1 MKGCAMKRLIF
12 LLFLLLGTA
21 FSESMYA
28 TYKIEYG
35 IFGKMGVSDAY
46 LSKKDGRYEIKMVAK
61 ATGLA
66 KVLSGGRVEIYGS
79 RGKIVDGRL
88 VPDRFTKDIKRSN
101 KRRIK
106 VYTFDHEAKKVV
118 FHEKNF
124 RDDKLK
130 DEKNETLPYYA
141 DNDILS
147 LYFNVAAII
156 GSCDNPFAKDL
167 KAVGAEK
174 KTGRV
179 RVETI
184 TGEDA
189 KKLGKSLGEE
199 PCYLKVTIFQKLFGS
214 KGGELY
220 LSMDENFVVQK
231 ALLKDVIMF
240 GDIRGKLTSFE
251 YKK

>member
-1 MKGCAMKRLIF
+1 MKRWIVLIV
-12 LLFLLLGTA
+12 LFSGFVFA
-21 FSESMYA
+21 ESMHA

-46 LSKKDGRYEIKMVAK
+46 LVKKEGRYEIRMVAK

-79 RGKIVDGRL
+79 KGKVVDGRL
-88 VPDRFTKDIKRSN
+88 VPDTFTKDIKRSN

-106 VYTFDHEAKKVV
+106 VYTFDHEAKRVV

-124 RDDKLK
+124 RDGKLK

-147 LYFNVAAII
+147 LYFNVAGII
-156 GSCDNPFAKDL
+156 GNCSEPFAKDL

-179 RVETI
+179 RVETV
-184 TGEDA
+184 TGSGRE
-189 KKLGKSLGEE
+189 KLKQSLGDE

-220 LSMDENFVVQK
+220 LSLNENFVVQR

-240 GDIRGKLTSFE
+240 GDIRGKLVHFE
-251 YKK
+251 DKK

>member
-1 MKGCAMKRLIF
+1 MKKLMF
-12 LLFLLLGTA
+12 LLIL
-21 FSESMYA
+21 FSGILFAESMHA

-46 LSKKDGRYEIKMVAK
+46 LTKKEGKYKIKMVAK

-66 KVLSGGRVEIYGS
+66 KVLSGGRVEVYGS
-79 RGKIVDGRL
+79 SGRVVDGKL
-88 VPDRFTKDIKRSN
+88 LPDTFTKDIRRSN

-106 VYTFDHEAKKVV
+106 VYTFDHVSKKVV
-118 FHEKNF
+118 FHEENY
-124 RDDKLK
+124 RDGKLK
-130 DEKNETLPYYA
+130 DEKNETLPYYV

-147 LYFNVAAII
+147 LYFNIRNFI
-156 GSCDNPFAKDL
+156 GGCEEPFAKDL
-167 KAVGAEK
+167 IAVGAEK

-179 RVETI
+179 RVETV
-184 TGEDA
+184 TGNERE
-189 KKLGKSLGEE
+189 KLKKSLGDE

-220 LSMDENFVVQK
+220 LSLNKDFIVQR

-240 GDIRGKLTSFE
+240 GDIRGKLVNFE
-251 YKK
+251 QKK

>member
-1 MKGCAMKRLIF
+1 MKRWILLIV
-12 LLFLLLGTA
+12 LFSGIVFA
-21 FSESMYA
+21 ESMHA

-46 LSKKDGRYEIKMVAK
+46 LTKENDRYEIRMVAK

-66 KVLSGGRVEIYGS
+66 KVLSGGRVEVYGS
-79 RGKIVDGRL
+79 EGRIVDGRL
-88 VPDRFTKDIKRSN
+88 VPDTFTKDIKRSG

-106 VYTFDHEAKKVV
+106 VYRFDHDKRIVT
-118 FHEKNF
+118 FHEENY
-124 RDDKLK
+124 RDGKLK

-147 LYFNVAAII
+147 LYFNVAGII
-156 GSCDNPFAKDL
+156 GECSEPFAKDL

-174 KTGRV
+174 RTGRV

-184 TGEDA
+184 TGGARDA
-189 KKLGKSLGEE
+189 LKRSLGESA
-199 PCYLKVTIFQKLFGS
+199 CYLKVTIYQKLFGS

-220 LSMDENFVVQK
+220 LSLDRNFVVQR

-240 GDIRGKLTSFE
+240 GDIRGKLVHLDRT
-251 YKK
+251 K

>member
-1 MKGCAMKRLIF
+1 MKKLIF
-12 LLFLLLGTA
+12 ILALFGVAA
-21 FSESMYA
+21 FAEMIHA

-35 IFGKMGVSDAY
+35 IFGKMGVADAY
-46 LSKKDGRYEIKMVAK
+46 LTEKEGEYEIKMVAK

-66 KVLSGGRVEIYGS
+66 KVLSGGRVEVYGS
-79 RGKIVDGRL
+79 RGRIVDGKL
-88 VPDRFTKDIKRSN
+88 MPKTFTKDIRRSG

-106 VYTFDHEAKKVV
+106 VYTFDHNAKRVV
-118 FHEKNF
+118 FHEENY
-124 RDDKLK
+124 RDGKLK

-141 DNDILS
+141 ENDILS
-147 LYFNVAAII
+147 LYFNIRNII
-156 GSCDNPFAKDL
+156 GECNEPFAKDL

-179 RVETI
+179 RVETV
-184 TGEDA
+184 TGGERDRL
-189 KKLGKSLGEE
+189 KRSLGDE

-220 LSMDENFVVQK
+220 LSLNREFIVQK

-240 GDIRGKLTSFE
+240 GDIRGKIIGFE
-251 YKK
+251 EKR

>member
-1 MKGCAMKRLIF
+1 MKRFIVLITF
-12 LLFLLLGTA
+12 LAVSLLA
-21 FSESMYA
+21 ESMHA

-46 LSKKDGRYEIKMVAK
+46 LTKKDGHYEIKMVAK

-79 RGKIVDGRL
+79 KGRVVDGVL
-88 VPDRFTKDIKRSN
+88 VPESFSKDIRRSN

-106 VYTFDHEAKKVV
+106 VYTFDHEAKKVT
-118 FHEKNF
+118 FHEENYK
-124 RDDKLK
+124 DGKLK
-130 DEKNETLPYYA
+130 DKKDETLAYYA
-141 DNDILS
+141 KNDILS
-147 LYFNVAAII
+147 LYFNVEKII
-156 GSCDNPFAKDL
+156 GSCGEPFAKDL
-167 KAVGAEK
+167 KAVGAQK
-174 KTGRV
+174 RTGRV

-184 TGEDA
+184 TGGERE
-189 KKLGKSLGEE
+189 KLKRSLGSE

-220 LSMDENFVVQK
+220 LSLNDRFVVQK

-240 GDIRGKLTSFE
+240 GDIRGKIVHFE
-251 YKK
+251 EKK

>member
-1 MKGCAMKRLIF
+1 MKKLIF
-12 LLFLLLGTA
+12 LLVLIVGAVFA
-21 FSESMYA
+21 ESMHA

-46 LSKKDGRYEIKMVAK
+46 LTKKDGRYKIKMVAK

-79 RGKIVDGRL
+79 EGRVVDGRL
-88 VPDRFTKDIKRSN
+88 VPDTFTKDIKRSN
-101 KRRIK
+101 KQRIK
-106 VYTFDHEAKKVV
+106 VYTFDHEAKRVT

-124 RDDKLK
+124 RDGKLK

-147 LYFNVAAII
+147 LYFNVASII
-156 GSCDNPFAKDL
+156 GECGEPFAKDL

-179 RVETI
+179 RVETV
-184 TGEDA
+184 TGDEA
-189 KKLGKSLGEE
+189 KKLKQSLGDE

-220 LSMDENFVVQK
+220 LSLNENFVVQR

-240 GDIRGKLTSFE
+240 GDIRGKLVNFE
-251 YKK
+251 YKN